1 MLHFLY
7 TLPYALLNLQYKTKK
22 NANDFGQDYERIGAV
37 KTENAGRKAVLRLCF
52 ALQIQI
58 IGNQFLH
65 QLIAINLAN

>member
-1 MLHFLY
+1 MHFLY
-7 TLPYALLNLQYKTKK
+7 TLPYILLNMRRKTKK
-22 NANDFGQDYERIGAV
+22 NAIIFGQNYERTGAV